1 MNNKP
6 IGVFD
11 SGVGGLTAVREL
23 KKLLPDENIVYF
35 GDTGRNPYGTR
46 SKNTIIKYAKQAV
59 RFLMKH
65 DVKAVIAAC
74 GTVSTVLD
82 EKAAL
87 DILGKDMPYTG
98 IVLPA
103 TRTACAMSAGGR
115 IGVIA
120 TTAAIRSGA
129 YGRAVRAISPS
140 AKVFGNACPLLVP
153 LVENGMI
160 GVDNKISRL
169 VLEMYLRPLMKEEID
184 TLILGCTHFPLL
196 YDLINDVLG
205 YDVTLIDPC
214 VSAVA
219 ELKTGL
225 TKQGMLNESADGG
238 GRVNYFLT
246 DSPENFESVV
256 ALFLRGEAN
265 GKITHIDIES
275 IDA

>member
-1 MNNKP
+1 MSNNP

-11 SGVGGLTAVREL
+11 SGVGGLAAVREL
-23 KKLLPDENIVYF
+23 RKLLPDENIVYF

-59 RFLMKH
+59 KFLMAH
-65 DVKAVIAAC
+65 NVKAVIAAC

-82 EKAAL
+82 EKIVREIGCDA
-87 DILGKDMPYTG
+87 PYTG
-98 IVLPA
+98 ILLPA

-160 GVDNKISRL
+160 DIKNQISRL
-169 VLEMYLRPLMKEEID
+169 TLQMYLEPLIKEEID

-196 YDLINDVLG
+196 YDLIGDVLE
-205 YDVTLIDPC
+205 YKVTLIDPC

-225 TKQGMLNESADGG
+225 AKRGLLNDSHDGG
-238 GRVNYFLT
+238 GKVEYFLT
-246 DSPENFESVV
+246 DSPENFESV
-256 ALFLRGEAN
+256 ANLFLRDKAH
-265 GKITHIDIES
+265 GKITHIDVES
-275 IDA
+275 IDI